1 MCDEGLEDVS
11 LVNPADQSFANSRP
25 TEKVCKQ
32 MEEQTDSNQTSEQ
45 ILDICDCFGR
55 EPEFEGSEKS
65 VTKVCTQELPQTKG
79 TPETID
85 QNKLLPPFQN
95 DFIPEEIL
103 LSLTTVPNSSCRDES
118 PKDLKSSVRPTDRVW
133 HHSSRRS
140 KFKYLINQPIS
151 LARAGRDISFLYD
164 AVCTKCSI
172 NVMPVALA
180 AMDKSAVRAQSG
192 KQSTTK
198 QGDLPESLIPDEYH
212 IVKNKGVLG
221 LEYYEDKYTTLLED
235 DEKKLRVF
243 PSMKPSGRAE
253 AIQLSQVMDDMLE
266 KVGFNEDDEQEL
278 KDETQI
284 HHLLDLVKKEQNIY
298 NLVFHELIRQISVD
312 CGERGELLAKIRERY
327 VSLLDHIPRH
337 LISMHNEIMM
347 QRLLDKQ
354 LVLELFLFQNAVEKL
369 NSELGELRE
378 RDRKATKMIAK
389 TQEELSNALIEA
401 HKNANLLDEY
411 HQLYELQRKR
421 LIAQIDTLTQ
431 EKEWWSEASY
441 SLALKVT
448 EEHNLKLVHDL
459 EVSEKLWTKIA
470 QHFVVMLGTK
480 DAEDQAKLQQVTADW
495 RDKMKKF
502 TKNLQDVENSSLEKR
517 KLILSGLQKW
527 HEYLLENK
535 LRHQGM
541 KSIPKDVLHA
551 LLNDLKDWHEMIS
564 QDYEQFE
571 GSLLLANQEAL
582 SEIMQLQSDWTDLS
596 LVLFSRH
603 QWAFDEKLPEQITM
617 EKLNNSVDAL
627 SQRCEIMLS
636 GENGTAW
643 HLMKFQDTFESCQT
657 KSDFVNLEDKRL
669 IEQNLLK
676 LSDFFPTLI
685 SQLEETVKLT
695 ATQNEGEKE
704 SNLPDIRE
712 QLGEVNKT
720 IQEWLLSL
728 FKMINHEDTKLT
740 QQVAIIQSAMSHL
753 LVDILLH
760 LVHDTEEK
768 TKKVYF
774 RYLPGPNTI
783 DMLEEKALI
792 VATQL
797 NILSTQ
803 MYRWCKDI
811 VEAMVKL
818 QKAAHAHNPD
828 DELKE
833 LEKLKSESSEW
844 IDVCETLLS
853 GIQAHPVHLLSS
865 RSEEVQSHI
874 NMTRGLC
881 TACLQHSSTNIL
893 QMSESELSL
902 LWLGKT
908 QVAEGPTT
916 ITSFQNLK
924 IIEEVE
930 AEELSSSEEA
940 EAGVSLALS
949 EEYTIIA
956 VDVTLL
962 PNVTSATVQV
972 EDTTDTGRTPQPECT
987 DGAKSTVHGE
997 GKSFGIMEIK
1007 DFQSPFISTIA
1018 YIGEDTNIHEID
1030 LKETPLPVEKA
1041 DFDVVLPVKPKAM
1054 RNYEAL
1060 VEVGV
1065 LQKQLIEAEQRALQ
1079 AEERASSLEANL
1091 QEALDKI
1098 KDMTLDLKTKEL
1110 QQSHPD
1116 AEKSVPPARTTSAR
1130 SIVHVT
1136 KAPSKSK
1143 VTKVKSKTKR

>member
-1 MCDEGLEDVS
+1 MCDEDFEDVS
-11 LVNPADQSFANSRP
+11 LVNPADQTLDSSRP
-25 TEKVCKQ
+25 AEKVCRQ
-32 MEEQTDSNQTSEQ
+32 VEEQTESNQTPEQ

-55 EPEFEGSEKS
+55 EPVFDGSEKS
-65 VTKVCTQELPQTKG
+65 VTKVYTQELPQTKG

-103 LSLTTVPNSSCRDES
+103 LSLTTVPNSCCRGESLLKS

-133 HHSSRRS
+133 HHPSRRS
-140 KFKYLINQPIS
+140 KFKHLIDQPIS
-151 LARAGRDISFLYD
+151 LARAGRDISFLCD

-172 NVMPVALA
+172 NVMPVSSA
-180 AMDKSAVRAQSG
+180 AIDKSAVRAQCV
-192 KQSTTK
+192 KPPTTK
-198 QGDLPESLIPDEYH
+198 QGDVPESVIPDEYH

-266 KVGFNEDDEQEL
+266 KVGFNEDDKQEL
-278 KDETQI
+278 KGATQI
-284 HHLLDLVKKEQNIY
+284 HHLLDLVKKEQDIY

-431 EKEWWSEASY
+431 EKEWWTEATY

-459 EVSEKLWTKIA
+459 EVSEKLWTKVA
-470 QHFVVMLGTK
+470 QHFVVMLGMK
-480 DAEDQAKLQQVTADW
+480 DAEDQAKLQQATADW

-502 TKNLQDVENSSLEKR
+502 TKNLQDEENSSLEKR
-517 KLILSGLQKW
+517 KSILSGLQKW

-535 LRHQGM
+535 SSHQGM
-541 KSIPKDVLHA
+541 KSIPKDMLHA
-551 LLNDLKDWHEMIS
+551 LLNDLKDWHELIS
-564 QDYEQFE
+564 QDYERFE

-582 SEIMQLQSDWTDLS
+582 SEITQLQSDWTDLS
-596 LVLFSRH
+596 LALFSRH
-603 QWAFDEKLPEQITM
+603 QWASDEKLPEQITM
-617 EKLNNSVDAL
+617 EELNNSANAL
-627 SQRCEIMLS
+627 CQRCEIILS

-643 HLMKFQDTFESCQT
+643 HLMKFQDMFESCQT
-657 KSDFVNLEDKRL
+657 KFDFVNLENKGS
-669 IEQNLLK
+669 IEHNLLK
-676 LSDFFPTLI
+676 LSDFLPILI
-685 SQLEETVKLT
+685 SQLEEVVTLA
-695 ATQNEGEKE
+695 ATQNDGEKE

-712 QLGEVNKT
+712 QLGEVNKM
-720 IQEWLLSL
+720 IQDWLSSL
-728 FKMINHEDTKLT
+728 FKMINHKDTKLT
-740 QQVAIIQSAMSHL
+740 HQVAIIQSAMSHL

-760 LVHDTEEK
+760 VVRDTDEK

-774 RYLPGPNTI
+774 KYLPGPNTV

-792 VATQL
+792 VAIQL

-803 MYRWCKDI
+803 MYRWCKDT
-811 VEAMVKL
+811 VEAMVKQ
-818 QKAAHAHNPD
+818 QKAAHAQNPEN
-828 DELKE
+828 ELKE
-833 LEKLKSESSEW
+833 LEKLKTESSEW

-853 GIQAHPVHLLSS
+853 GIQARPVHLLSS

-874 NMTRGLC
+874 NMTRDLC

-902 LWLGKT
+902 LWPGMT

-916 ITSFQNLK
+916 VTSFENLK
-924 IIEEVE
+924 IIEDAK
-930 AEELSSSEEA
+930 AE
-940 EAGVSLALS
+940 
-949 EEYTIIA
+949 
-956 VDVTLL
+956 
-962 PNVTSATVQV
+962 TSATVQV
-972 EDTTDTGRTPQPECT
+972 EDATDIRKTPQPECT
-987 DGAKSTVHGE
+987 DGAKRTVGDE
-997 GKSFGIMEIK
+997 GKSFEIMEIK
-1007 DFQSPFISTIA
+1007 DFQSPSKSTIT
-1018 YIGEDTNIHEID
+1018 YIGEDTNIYEID

-1065 LQKQLIEAEQRALQ
+1065 LQKQLVEAEQRALQ

-1098 KDMTLDLKTKEL
+1098 RDMTLALETKEL
-1110 QQSHPD
+1110 QQLHPD
-1116 AEKSVPPARTTSAR
+1116 AEKSKI
-1130 SIVHVT
+1130 SIYQE
-1136 KAPSKSK
+1136 
-1143 VTKVKSKTKR
+1143 